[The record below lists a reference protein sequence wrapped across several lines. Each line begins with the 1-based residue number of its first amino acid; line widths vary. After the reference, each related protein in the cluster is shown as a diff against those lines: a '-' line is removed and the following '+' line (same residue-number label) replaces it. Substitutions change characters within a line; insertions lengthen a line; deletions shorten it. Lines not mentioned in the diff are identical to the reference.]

1 MQIRPIIETDIA
13 AVARLIRS
21 LSEQFIVHES
31 APDAA
36 AAFVREHDQDAVR
49 RNIGAGMVYHVAES
63 DAMLAGFIA
72 VRDNTHLFHMFV
84 DQRFHRQG
92 VARAL
97 WEVARA
103 AAVKGGNPGVI
114 TVNSS
119 NFAVPVYEALGFIRT
134 NVTQYSNG
142 IYYNPMQW
150 GRHHE

>member
-49 RNIGAGMVYHVAES
+49 RNIGAGMVYHLAER
-63 DAMLAGFIA
+63 DAMPAGFIA

-103 AAVKGGNPGVI
+103 AAVKAGNPGVI

-142 IYYNPMQW
+142 IYFNPMQS

>member
-13 AVARLIRS
+13 AVARLIRL

-49 RNIGAGMVYHVAES
+49 RNIGAGMVYQVAES

-103 AAVKGGNPGVI
+103 AAVKAGNPGVF

-142 IYYNPMQW
+142 IYYNPMQL

>member
-1 MQIRPIIETDIA
+1 MQIRPIIDADIA

-21 LSEQFIVHES
+21 LSDQFIVHES
-31 APDAA
+31 PADAA

-49 RNIGAGMVYHVAES
+49 RNISTGMVYHVAEIDS
-63 DAMLAGFIA
+63 VLAGFIA
-72 VRDNTHLFHMFV
+72 VRENHHLFHLFV

-97 WEVARA
+97 WAVARTT
-103 AAVKGGNPGVI
+103 AVKAGNPGVF

-119 NFAVPVYEALGFIRT
+119 NFAVPVYEAMGFIRT
-134 NVTQYSNG
+134 DVTQYLNG
-142 IYYNPMQW
+142 IYFNPMQS